1 MLQPKTEIKE
11 NKIQQEKKR
20 LDVDEKNI
28 VETKRIRKQ
37 KERLNL

>member
-20 LDVDEKNI
+20 LDVDEKISWKLN
-28 VETKRIRKQ
+28 ESENKRRD
-37 KERLNL
+37 